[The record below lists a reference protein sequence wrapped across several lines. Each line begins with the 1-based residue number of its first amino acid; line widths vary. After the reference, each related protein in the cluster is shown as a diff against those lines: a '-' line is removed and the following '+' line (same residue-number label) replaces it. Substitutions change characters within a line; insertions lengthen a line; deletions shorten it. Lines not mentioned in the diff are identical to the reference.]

1 MPTDRGR
8 RSAKRPPGKK
18 PGARKRNSK
27 SPQPEGE
34 GPGGEGMLELHR
46 GRFVP
51 WAPAPIVA
59 LAAGRVRPGA
69 APGAEP
75 GAREGGVLAV
85 LRQCGAVEVWQQ
97 GCGTGTWHRART
109 LPGASGAAPTAA
121 AWLPPPPGPHNGAA
135 HFRLL
140 TAGLD
145 GAVVDWDVQSLRPRL
160 AADTAGAAVWGLA
173 AVDAHGAD
181 AVERARAALRA
192 PLEAA
197 GLAGGTF
204 VATACDDGAVR
215 VLAVD
220 ADRIAPVRKL
230 GPADGRVLCVEW
242 GRAGAALFCGDS
254 RGMLR
259 CYDVGSG
266 REVWSTDAKAD
277 GQSPCIWCVKSLA
290 DGTVVTGNS
299 FGQVQLWDGEH
310 GTLVQAF
317 HNHRADVHALAVSE
331 GEDAIFSAG
340 ADCQVSMFARIAGAA
355 EGGGAAWS
363 FVDKKRPHSHDVKA
377 LALAGGVLFSGGND
391 ARLLSYAA
399 PRFAKKHPTVLTTL
413 PQRPHLELAKA
424 AGGAPRLLCQQKECV
439 DIWRIGETEA
449 ADIARGREGD
459 FVVLREGPLHLARIA
474 KKGEEHILVSSVSA
488 NGEYVCYSDVYE
500 TRLFRLSSSS
510 ETATPGISPVD
521 LPLEVTSSCCICFA
535 PDSSRLLLAN
545 HRAKVFVIDLATGKL
560 AHAFPLAS
568 FLHNEDSLALSVSAI
583 VASPCGKRA
592 AIAVQSRAI
601 VLVDLGTL
609 ETHGLCNSPAAIT
622 ALAFSRSGKHLFV
635 GTADALATSKKA
647 GPFLLA
653 LDVEKCEVE
662 AEYADHCKVVSQ
674 RLKLLQ
680 GTITGFAC
688 NPAVE
693 SSLIAFTGQGL
704 CHVDFSKA
712 TPEKRK
718 KRRVQDEHRSFEYSL
733 PGQNVRTLPL
743 EDPCLHLSYLSEEAA
758 LIIECP
764 WSKALDSVPEPIFKR
779 SFAV

>member
-1 MPTDRGR
+1 MPTERARRGAGGKR
-8 RSAKRPPGKK
+8 RPK
-18 PGARKRNSK
+18 PAAHADAG
-27 SPQPEGE
+27 GE
-34 GPGGEGMLELHR
+34 GEGMLELHR

-51 WAPAPIVA
+51 WAPAPIVG
-59 LAAGRVRPGA
+59 LAAGRVHPAAGGEPGA
-69 APGAEP
+69 AEP
-75 GAREGGVLAV
+75 AREGGVLAV

-97 GCGTGTWHRART
+97 GSGTGLWHLART

-121 AWLPPPPGPHNGAA
+121 AWLAPPPGAA
-135 HFRLL
+135 AAAGLRLL

-145 GAVVDWDVQSLRPRL
+145 GAVVEWDVKSLRPRL
-160 AADTAGAAVWGLA
+160 AADTAGAAVWGMA
-173 AVDAHGAD
+173 AVDGAD
-181 AVERARAALRA
+181 AAARVRAALRA

-277 GQSPCIWCVKSLA
+277 GQSPCIWSVKSLA
-290 DGTVVTGNS
+290 DGTVATGNS

-310 GTLVQAF
+310 GTLLQAF
-317 HNHRADVHALAVSE
+317 HNHRADVLALAVSE

-340 ADCQVSMFARIAGAA
+340 ADCQVSMFARLAGAA

-377 LALAGGVLFSGGND
+377 LALTGGVLFSGGND

-424 AGGAPRLLCQQKECV
+424 VGGAPRLLCQQKECV

-474 KKGEEHILVSSVSA
+474 KKGAEHILVSSVSA

-609 ETHGLCNSPAAIT
+609 ATHGLCNSPAAIT

-653 LDVEKCEVE
+653 FDVEKCEVE
-662 AEYADHCKVVSQ
+662 AEYADHCKVVSK

-743 EDPCLHLSYLSEEAA
+743 EDPCLHLSYLSDKAA

-779 SFAV
+779 AFAV